1 MADDME
7 PYLQQSQQAAV
18 YQGLLQQAVDL
29 LARGD
34 AAGFTP
40 LLSANLRQTAGEAT
54 VARVIQAQ
62 LIPFF
67 ADFAEFGG
75 STTVT
80 QATDTYGNEGL
91 SFYKSI
97 RTRAGEERPFVI
109 YIVEEEGTPVVANV
123 LVNTTYEDM
132 HEGRGPGELERK

>member
-1 MADDME
+1 MAGDME
-7 PYLQQSQQAAV
+7 SYLQQRQQAEA
-18 YQGLLQQAVDL
+18 YQELLQQAVDL

-34 AAGFTP
+34 AAGFAP
-40 LLSANLRQTAGEAT
+40 LLSANLRQAAGEAT
-54 VARVIQAQ
+54 VTRVIREQ

-67 ADFAEFGG
+67 ADFQEFGG

-80 QATDTYGNEGL
+80 NATDAYGNEGL

-97 RTRAGEERPFVI
+97 RTRAGAERPFVI
-109 YIVEEEGTPVVANV
+109 YIVEEAGRPVVANL

-132 HEGRGPGELERK
+132 HEGRGPE